1 MISLFL
7 CLFMLLISS
16 LGMNCTATNESQLD
30 RASVG
35 TALMSNATAAAEIGD
50 YEQINISSGERP
62 ENDGTFWI
70 LEGYDRIQL
79 PRIGRILQENQTS
92 QDLLLPEEFAVYSR
106 GMPLQG
112 RIEFSREQV
121 PFQIPSEPGINVCIA
136 PLSLAAY
143 LAGDLGNAQL
153 SEEAICTEAVVMD
166 SAENDGAAKKAN
178 LSFSIASDRTAERRS
193 GFYSLYALDGNRSSI
208 APAQAFIFTEG
219 EAVLQMEDSIPS
231 ENEFIK
237 INLSTGTE
245 DNRSKIFAAAIMP
258 RKEYDNATMRLVA
271 NESKAWPVVALSIGT
286 RSTEIEIN
294 PATAQDQLMSMIS
307 LLPDNSAI
315 SMQEA
320 TLSAVELIFLTDGS
334 WVKGEYVIVCAIYSP
349 EVGLQGLKQKIVEVI

>member
-50 YEQINISSGERP
+50 YAQINISSGERP
-62 ENDGTFWI
+62 ENDGTFWS

-79 PRIGRILQENQTS
+79 PRMGRILQDNQTS
-92 QDLLLPEEFAVYSR
+92 QDLLLPEELAVYSR

-112 RIEFSREQV
+112 KIEFSREQV
-121 PFQIPSEPGINVCIA
+121 PFKIPSEPGINVCIA
-136 PLSLAAY
+136 PLSLAVY
-143 LAGDLGNAQL
+143 LAGDLANVQL

-166 SAENDGAAKKAN
+166 GAENDGAAKKAN

-193 GFYSLYALDGNRSSI
+193 GLYALYALDGNRSSI
-208 APAQAFIFTEG
+208 APAQAFILTEG

-245 DNRSKIFAAAIMP
+245 DNRTKIFAAAIMP

-271 NESKAWPVVALSIGT
+271 NESKAWPVVALSIGVLAIKEDMLSKSASKNVLET
-286 RSTEIEIN
+286 DPLRSRSIPPLLKT
-294 PATAQDQLMSMIS
+294 S
-307 LLPDNSAI
+307 L
-315 SMQEA
+315 
-320 TLSAVELIFLTDGS
+320 
-334 WVKGEYVIVCAIYSP
+334 
-349 EVGLQGLKQKIVEVI
+349 

>member
-153 SEEAICTEAVVMD
+153 SRSE
-166 SAENDGAAKKAN
+166 
-178 LSFSIASDRTAERRS
+178 ERRV
-193 GFYSLYALDGNRSSI
+193 GKECRS
-208 APAQAFIFTEG
+208 
-219 EAVLQMEDSIPS
+219 
-231 ENEFIK
+231 
-237 INLSTGTE
+237 
-245 DNRSKIFAAAIMP
+245 R
-258 RKEYDNATMRLVA
+258 
-271 NESKAWPVVALSIGT
+271 W
-286 RSTEIEIN
+286 
-294 PATAQDQLMSMIS
+294 
-307 LLPDNSAI
+307 
-315 SMQEA
+315 
-320 TLSAVELIFLTDGS
+320 
-334 WVKGEYVIVCAIYSP
+334 SP
-349 EVGLQGLKQKIVEVI
+349 YH

>member
-50 YEQINISSGERP
+50 YAQINISSGERP
-62 ENDGTFWI
+62 ENDGTFWS

-79 PRIGRILQENQTS
+79 PRMGRILQDNQTS
-92 QDLLLPEEFAVYSR
+92 QDLLLPEELAVYSR

-112 RIEFSREQV
+112 KIEFFREQV
-121 PFQIPSEPGINVCIA
+121 PFKIPSEPRINVCIA
-136 PLSLAAY
+136 PLSLAVY
-143 LAGDLGNAQL
+143 LAGDLANVQL

-166 SAENDGAAKKAN
+166 GAENDGAAKKAN

-193 GFYSLYALDGNRSSI
+193 GFYWLYALDGNRSSI
-208 APAQAFIFTEG
+208 APAQAFILTEG

-237 INLSTGTE
+237 E
-245 DNRSKIFAAAIMP
+245 DS
-258 RKEYDNATMRLVA
+258 D
-271 NESKAWPVVALSIGT
+271 
-286 RSTEIEIN
+286 
-294 PATAQDQLMSMIS
+294 
-307 LLPDNSAI
+307 
-315 SMQEA
+315 
-320 TLSAVELIFLTDGS
+320 
-334 WVKGEYVIVCAIYSP
+334 
-349 EVGLQGLKQKIVEVI
+349 

>member
-79 PRIGRILQENQTS
+79 PRIGRLLQENQTS
-92 QDLLLPEEFAVYSR
+92 QDLLLPEELAVYSR
-106 GMPLQG
+106 GMPIQG

-121 PFQIPSEPGINVCIA
+121 PFQIPSESGINICIA
-136 PLSLAAY
+136 PLSLAGY
-143 LAGDLGNAQL
+143 LAGDLGNVQL

-166 SAENDGAAKKAN
+166 SAENDGQQRRPIYLSASLQIERPRGEAAFIRYM
-178 LSFSIASDRTAERRS
+178 LLMEIDRLLPPLRPSSLRKERRS
-193 GFYSLYALDGNRSSI
+193 CKWKIASLQRMNSLRSI
-208 APAQAFIFTEG
+208 
-219 EAVLQMEDSIPS
+219 
-231 ENEFIK
+231 
-237 INLSTGTE
+237 
-245 DNRSKIFAAAIMP
+245 
-258 RKEYDNATMRLVA
+258 
-271 NESKAWPVVALSIGT
+271 
-286 RSTEIEIN
+286 
-294 PATAQDQLMSMIS
+294 
-307 LLPDNSAI
+307 
-315 SMQEA
+315 
-320 TLSAVELIFLTDGS
+320 
-334 WVKGEYVIVCAIYSP
+334 
-349 EVGLQGLKQKIVEVI
+349 